1 MDKFT
6 TVYLYL
12 LVYIVFYGSTY
23 RAPSRKSTSLHSRG
37 TSLYGTVG
45 PADFHMWKISRL
57 LQLRLE
63 FLNLNYTLIVLF
75 SIFRQFTLTSVCM
88 YQNVHKLVFKVKFV
102 WAKITEIMTKNNRYE
117 KNYHNMFCAE
127 NIFFALTCFRC
138 ILSL

>member
-12 LVYIVFYGSTY
+12 LVYSLLRFYQ
-23 RAPSRKSTSLHSRG
+23 APSRKSTSLHSRG

-63 FLNLNYTLIVLF
+63 FLNLNYTLIFFFF

-127 NIFFALTCFRC
+127 NIFFVLTCFRC